1 MDKKVNA
8 LTQGPPMEGMF
19 DCGAMTMG
27 PQQIVGIQ
35 ALIDDA
41 VASGARLLAGGRTNP
56 AYSTGSFLLPTLLVD
71 VTTEMKIAQK
81 EVSGFDMQHERP
93 VLIFLGWRQVFGPV
107 MVIMRAQNDDDAL
120 RIVRAYCVF
129 LSLFVCVF
137 SCAFLPL
144 PPFLVFCFVPFL
156 RYSFVRFLLER

>member
-81 EVSGFDMQHERP
+81 EV
-93 VLIFLGWRQVFGPV
+93 FGPV